1 MSIDEA
7 VDLLQSEPA
16 VSLVAEVDGEL
27 KGMAL
32 GSTSGAVGWVHR
44 LSVEPPHQDEVSER
58 LMEDLEAHL
67 AESGARRLQA
77 IVAGDEPAR
86 GQLERRDFRPV
97 EGTLYLERMI
107 ASVNAVPSGL
117 VEVFGR
123 MIQPGLWDEMKGLDE
138 AKQIIERRVI
148 LPLAEPE
155 LARRHAVAPPRAIV
169 LFGPP
174 GTGKTTFAKGIA
186 SHLAWPF
193 VEIQPSE
200 LVGEGAEH
208 QARLLAETI
217 DRILELDAA
226 VIFVDEVEDLASM
239 RHEQRRVSPSVTNEF
254 LKQIPR
260 LREAR
265 QHLLVCAT
273 NWVDRLD
280 PAFLRPGRFD
290 YVLPV
295 GPPDGETRAA
305 IWTRYTDEITDEEI
319 KIDALVDASE
329 MFTPADIEFAA
340 RKAAQH
346 AFEREHFEGA
356 QHRARTEDFSGAIGQ
371 VRPTLT
377 PEMLEAFEAARRTHA
392 RY

>member
-1 MSIDEA
+1 MMNVTIRPYEHRDLGRVLQIWEHLNGHAGSLSIDEA

-174 GTGKTTFAKGIA
+174 GLERRRSPRESRRI
-186 SHLAWPF
+186 WPG
-193 VEIQPSE
+193 PSSRSS
-200 LVGEGAEH
+200 LPSWLGRAPSIRHACSRRRSIGSSS
-208 QARLLAETI
+208 
-217 DRILELDAA
+217 
-226 VIFVDEVEDLASM
+226 SM
-239 RHEQRRVSPSVTNEF
+239 RR
-254 LKQIPR
+254 
-260 LREAR
+260 
-265 QHLLVCAT
+265 
-273 NWVDRLD
+273 
-280 PAFLRPGRFD
+280 
-290 YVLPV
+290 
-295 GPPDGETRAA
+295 
-305 IWTRYTDEITDEEI
+305 
-319 KIDALVDASE
+319 
-329 MFTPADIEFAA
+329 
-340 RKAAQH
+340 
-346 AFEREHFEGA
+346 
-356 QHRARTEDFSGAIGQ
+356 
-371 VRPTLT
+371 
-377 PEMLEAFEAARRTHA
+377 
-392 RY
+392 